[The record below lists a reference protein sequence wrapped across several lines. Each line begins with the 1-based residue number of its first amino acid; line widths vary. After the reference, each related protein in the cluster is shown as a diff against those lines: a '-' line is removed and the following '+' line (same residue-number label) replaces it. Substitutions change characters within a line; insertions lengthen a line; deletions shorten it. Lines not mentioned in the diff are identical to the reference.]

1 VDNTALSR
9 LHASKISMGDW
20 KMNDLFLRASDALL
34 GALWLWVLVQSLRAA
49 RIGGARGFQWTS
61 KDRPLA
67 YWSIIALL
75 ALMVLHFVGLA
86 IVGQFRMA
94 T

>member
-1 VDNTALSR
+1 
-9 LHASKISMGDW
+9 MGDW

-49 RIGGARGFQWTS
+49 RIGGQRGFQWTS

-86 IVGQFRMA
+86 IMGQFRPPA
-94 T
+94 